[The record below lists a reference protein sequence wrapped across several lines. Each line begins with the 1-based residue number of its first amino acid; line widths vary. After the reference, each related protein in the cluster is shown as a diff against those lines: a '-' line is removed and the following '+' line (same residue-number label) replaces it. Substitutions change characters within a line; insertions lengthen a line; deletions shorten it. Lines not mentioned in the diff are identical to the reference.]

1 MPLYIVNTLK
11 QIKLIKMF
19 AINAGKK
26 TMRSGRLMEK
36 WKISKK
42 EKNNDAVIKVISKQK
57 MIQRGAKFF
66 NKLLGIT
73 INFFGVQDIR
83 IYLKNTIL

>member
-11 QIKLIKMF
+11 QIKLITMF

-42 EKNNDAVIKVISKQK
+42 EKNNDAVINVMSKHK
-57 MIQRGAKFF
+57 IIQRGAKFF
-66 NKLLGIT
+66 NRFLGIT
-73 INFFGVQDIR
+73 VNFFGVQDIR

>member
-1 MPLYIVNTLK
+1 MNTTK
-11 QIKLIKMF
+11 QTKLITIF

-42 EKNNDAVIKVISKQK
+42 EKNNDAVINVISKQK
-57 MIQRGAKFF
+57 IIQRGAKFF
-66 NKLLGIT
+66 NKFLGIT
-73 INFFGVQDIR
+73 VNFWGVR
-83 IYLKNTIL
+83 ILEFI

>member
-1 MPLYIVNTLK
+1 
-11 QIKLIKMF
+11 
-19 AINAGKK
+19 
-26 TMRSGRLMEK
+26 MEK

-42 EKNNDAVIKVISKQK
+42 EKNNDAVINVISKQK
-57 MIQRGAKFF
+57 MIHRGAKFF

-73 INFFGVQDIR
+73 VNFLGVQDIR